1 VGEIRW
7 DRNCIMETPTE
18 QVESAEAIPATIPF
32 AGVDIPVED
41 YTPLP
46 GPSPETQIVAPV
58 EPPAPEKPAKK
69 PHHAF
74 GDPTKPLWKD
84 IVGDMSNNGAI
95 PISVWESSVLW
106 LVKPFAMRNKW
117 SGREL
122 VKRAVR
128 AVRRMTDQHPKVGEV
143 LAVWDAMPPKQRNR
157 VMSLDKALA
166 EVEGISKDKLAMLI
180 LTGMKNEAMANA
192 KAVQAA
198 AIPDIMAASMDSIQT
213 NAPTASSE
221 RVRHMETLGLISK
234 QSKGSIVV
242 NASASAS
249 GGSVKAKSFDS
260 QLTELDDALDAD
272 YEMLPPGGGQKQIGD
287 GQ

>member
-1 VGEIRW
+1 
-7 DRNCIMETPTE
+7 MESTAE
-18 QVESAEAIPATIPF
+18 QVESAEATPATIPF
-32 AGVDIPVED
+32 AGVDVPVED
-41 YTPLP
+41 YAPLP
-46 GPSPETQIVAPV
+46 RPNAEAQPVAPT
-58 EPPAPEKPAKK
+58 EPPVAEKPAKK

-84 IVGDMSNNGAI
+84 IVGDLSNNGAI

-128 AVRRMTDQHPKVGEV
+128 AVRRMTDRYPKVGEV

-166 EVEGISKDKLAMLI
+166 EVEGISKDELAGLI
-180 LTGMKNEAMANA
+180 LAGMASEAKANA
-192 KAVQAA
+192 KAMQAA
-198 AIPDIMAASMDSIQT
+198 AIPDIMAASMDSIGS

-221 RVRHMETLGLISK
+221 RVRHMETLGLINK

-249 GGSVKAKSFDS
+249 GEKVATKSFDS
-260 QLTELDDALDAD
+260 QLTELDEALDAD
-272 YEMLPPGGGQKQIGD
+272 YEMLPAGGDQKQLNG
-287 GQ
+287 